1 MAIIHKTI
9 EILLS
14 PPSHLVDLMLKVAA
28 RIAAGE
34 WRGYIYGFS
43 DQGER
48 IPVRWDWSD
57 EDDDGEGELGG
68 WHADEDWGF
77 GRPDRRTPLKMAGAF
92 PESPDEN
99 NEQRGRDL
107 ISPSSER
114 DVSPSILRR
123 TSPSQEKPSG
133 TWSVD

>member
-28 RIAAGE
+28 RITAGE

-43 DQGER
+43 EQGER

-68 WHADEDWGF
+68 WHADGDWGF
-77 GRPDRRTPLKMAGAF
+77 ARTDGSTPLKMAGAF
-92 PESPDEN
+92 PESPDGN
-99 NEQRGRDL
+99 DEQRGRDL
-107 ISPSSER
+107 MSAGSGRDGSPSTS
-114 DVSPSILRR
+114 RR
-123 TSPSQEKPSG
+123 TSRSHEKQSG
-133 TWSVD
+133 NWSVD